1 MARFMTSSLS
11 ILVHDLAEWI
21 HKIKCKYGYNDKK
34 CKTCEVKYKDCN
46 CFFEYRNFQ
55 DDLI

>member
-1 MARFMTSSLS
+1 MASSLS
-11 ILVHDLAEWI
+11 NLFNDLAEWI

-34 CKTCEVKYKDCN
+34 CETCEVKYKDCN